1 MAALDL
7 CLFDVDGRLR
17 ERCCSF
23 FDTRL
28 DVGFP
33 IEVRNGRS
41 GSGSIKM
48 EGLRRAAQFFEREP
62 AGCHQ
67 CEQDCLSLVSM
78 PKEWEGPFWDPI
90 LEPADGNRTPIR
102 ASCKA
107 GRDRL

>member
-67 CEQDCLSLVSM
+67 CEQGLFVVGISARELVIFCDSAVKVLLAFQNSAKLK
-78 PKEWEGPFWDPI
+78 P
-90 LEPADGNRTPIR
+90 N
-102 ASCKA
+102 
-107 GRDRL
+107 